1 MKIRS
6 NDTLMRQWEML
17 RMIPRAPRRISVR
30 QILEN
35 LEPLGFRTSSRTIER
50 DLQNLST
57 RFQLIADDSERP
69 FGWSWSREANFAFTP
84 RLSISQSVA
93 LLLSHAHLRQL
104 LPATA
109 MNELMPVFDMARA
122 EVSTSG
128 WGEWASRTAI
138 LPMGPNLLAPEVET
152 AVQVDVHR
160 ALASRRCLSG
170 WYRSKGKDEP
180 KEMIMHPLGL
190 LMRGSAQYL
199 VCMLRDYTDI
209 RHLALHR
216 LSGTRVLEME
226 ARSLPDFDFQHYA
239 TTTATAFQGQGRIVL
254 EARFR
259 AQAAE
264 HLRETPLS
272 NDQTISD
279 LGDGWIRLR
288 ATVEDDQ
295 TLRWWLMGFGGNVRV
310 ESPSHLC
317 DAIGAELA
325 QAASYYARD
334 LEETVG

>member
-1 MKIRS
+1 
-6 NDTLMRQWEML
+6 
-17 RMIPRAPRRISVR
+17 
-30 QILEN
+30 
-35 LEPLGFRTSSRTIER
+35 
-50 DLQNLST
+50 
-57 RFQLIADDSERP
+57 
-69 FGWSWSREANFAFTP
+69 
-84 RLSISQSVA
+84 
-93 LLLSHAHLRQL
+93 
-104 LPATA
+104 
-109 MNELMPVFDMARA
+109 
-122 EVSTSG
+122 
-128 WGEWASRTAI
+128 
-138 LPMGPNLLAPEVET
+138 MGPNLLAPEVET

-180 KEMIMHPLGL
+180 KEMIVHPLGL

-272 NDQTISD
+272 VDQTISD

-295 TLRWWLMGFGGNVRV
+295 TLRWWLMGFGSNVRV

-325 QAASYYARD
+325 QAASYYVRD
-334 LEETVG
+334 LEEAVG